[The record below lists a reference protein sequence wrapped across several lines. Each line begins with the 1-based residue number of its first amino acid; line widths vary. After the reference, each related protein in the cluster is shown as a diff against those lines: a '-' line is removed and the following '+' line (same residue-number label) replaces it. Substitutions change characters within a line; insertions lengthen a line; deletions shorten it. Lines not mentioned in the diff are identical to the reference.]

1 MCAKRLKSSANYG
14 FQEFWISRILDFEDF
29 ENHGFPE
36 LWILKVEILDFEDF
50 ENNQN
55 WKIEP
60 KLK

>member
-1 MCAKRLKSSANYG
+1 MDFKNSG

-50 ENNQN
+50 ESRNYGF
-55 WKIEP
+55 
-60 KLK
+60 

>member
-1 MCAKRLKSSANYG
+1 VLKSSKAEFENHG

-50 ENNQN
+50 ESRNYGF
-55 WKIEP
+55 
-60 KLK
+60 

>member
-1 MCAKRLKSSANYG
+1 M
-14 FQEFWISRILDFEDF
+14 DF

-36 LWILKVEILDFEDF
+36 LWILKILKVEIMDFEDF